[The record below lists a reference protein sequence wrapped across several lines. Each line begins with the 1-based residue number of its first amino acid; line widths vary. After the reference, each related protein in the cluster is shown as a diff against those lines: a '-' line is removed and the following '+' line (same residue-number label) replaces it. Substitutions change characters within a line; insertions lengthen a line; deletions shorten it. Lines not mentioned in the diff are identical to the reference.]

1 MVSVYDLL
9 FYTIIFFV
17 SLVFMVLLGTY
28 WNYGS
33 EKYNLP
39 PSPLSLPII
48 GHLHLLDTFP
58 NRSFQ
63 KLSSRYGPI
72 IYLRLG
78 SHPCVV
84 ASSPELAKE
93 LLMNNE
99 KKFLT
104 HPASIAI
111 HHVTYESSGFAFC
124 SYGPYW
130 KFMKKLVMSQF
141 LGGSALVQLQPVRK
155 DEIRRLVRYLVN
167 KSKDGEIVNVTDE
180 LMKLSTNIV
189 TRMMVTNRY
198 STDGKDAQ
206 DEELR
211 NLIREVSG
219 IFGLLNVHD
228 FLDFIPRF
236 FDFQGVLKT
245 AKDVRR
251 RYDVL
256 LEEIILERE
265 ETRKMRKGDEER
277 DVLDML
283 LDAVAD
289 KNSDVKITR
298 DNVKAVVLDIV
309 TAGTDTSA
317 GAVEWGLAELIN
329 HPRIFKKAREE
340 IDSVVGVKNRLV
352 EESDLPDL
360 PYLQAIFKEI
370 LRLHPP
376 VPLLIRDS
384 TQDCKVGGY
393 DIPANTRLFVNVWS
407 MNRNPKYWKDPLE
420 FKPERFLANE
430 NTGENYD
437 VKGQHFEFLPFGTGR
452 RGCPGMWL
460 SLVEVPT
467 VLAAMIQCFDWKT
480 VGNER
485 MIDMSERFGLT
496 LPKADPLTLIPVT
509 RFDPSVAV

>member
-1 MVSVYDLL
+1 MVSMYDVFL
-9 FYTIIFFV
+9 YTIIFFV
-17 SLVFMVLLGTY
+17 SLVFMVLLGTCFK
-28 WNYGS
+28 NRS
-33 EKYNLP
+33 KKYNLP
-39 PSPLSLPII
+39 PSPLGLPII

-72 IYLRLG
+72 FYLRLG

-84 ASSPELAKE
+84 TSSPELAKE

-141 LGGSALVQLQPVRK
+141 LGGSAL
-155 DEIRRLVRYLVN
+155 IHRLVRYLVN
-167 KSKDGEIVNVTDE
+167 KSKDGTEVNVTDE

-236 FDFQGVLKT
+236 FDFQGILKT
-245 AKDVRR
+245 ARDVRR
-251 RYDVL
+251 RYNVL
-256 LEEIILERE
+256 LEEIMVERE
-265 ETRKMRKGDEER
+265 EARKMKKGDGER

-289 KNSDVKITR
+289 EKSDVKITR

-317 GAVEWGLAELIN
+317 GAVEWALAELIN
-329 HPRIFKKAREE
+329 HPRIFKKARAE
-340 IDSVVGVKNRLV
+340 IDSVL
-352 EESDLPDL
+352 
-360 PYLQAIFKEI
+360 
-370 LRLHPP
+370 
-376 VPLLIRDS
+376 
-384 TQDCKVGGY
+384 
-393 DIPANTRLFVNVWS
+393 
-407 MNRNPKYWKDPLE
+407 
-420 FKPERFLANE
+420 
-430 NTGENYD
+430 
-437 VKGQHFEFLPFGTGR
+437 
-452 RGCPGMWL
+452 
-460 SLVEVPT
+460 
-467 VLAAMIQCFDWKT
+467 
-480 VGNER
+480 VGNDP

-509 RFDPSVAV
+509 RFDPSAVV

>member
-1 MVSVYDLL
+1 MVSMYDFFL
-9 FYTIIFFV
+9 YTIIFFI
-17 SLVFMVLLGTY
+17 SLVFMVLLGTCFK
-28 WNYGS
+28 NK
-33 EKYNLP
+33 KYNLP
-39 PSPLSLPII
+39 PSPLGLPII

-155 DEIRRLVRYLVN
+155 DEIHRLVRYLVN
-167 KSKDGEIVNVTDE
+167 KSKDIATVNVTDE

-198 STDGKDAQ
+198 STDGKEAQ

-228 FLDFIPRF
+228 FLYFIPR
-236 FDFQGVLKT
+236 
-245 AKDVRR
+245 
-251 RYDVL
+251 YNVL
-256 LEEIILERE
+256 LEEIMVERE
-265 ETRKMRKGDEER
+265 EARKMRKGDGER

-283 LDAVAD
+283 LDAVSDD
-289 KNSDVKITR
+289 KSDVKITR
-298 DNVKAVVLDIV
+298 DNVKAVVLIV
-309 TAGTDTSA
+309 G
-317 GAVEWGLAELIN
+317 
-329 HPRIFKKAREE
+329 
-340 IDSVVGVKNRLV
+340 
-352 EESDLPDL
+352 
-360 PYLQAIFKEI
+360 KE
-370 LRLHPP
+370 P
-376 VPLLIRDS
+376 
-384 TQDCKVGGY
+384 
-393 DIPANTRLFVNVWS
+393 
-407 MNRNPKYWKDPLE
+407 
-420 FKPERFLANE
+420 
-430 NTGENYD
+430 
-437 VKGQHFEFLPFGTGR
+437 
-452 RGCPGMWL
+452 
-460 SLVEVPT
+460 
-467 VLAAMIQCFDWKT
+467 
-480 VGNER
+480 

-509 RFDPSVAV
+509 RFDPCVAV